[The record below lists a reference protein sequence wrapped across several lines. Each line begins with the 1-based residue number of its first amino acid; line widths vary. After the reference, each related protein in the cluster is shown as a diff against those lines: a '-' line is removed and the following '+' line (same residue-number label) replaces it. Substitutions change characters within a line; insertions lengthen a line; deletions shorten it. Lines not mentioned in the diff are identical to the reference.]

1 MTHLKRHDGK
11 GALHQGEDRSSPYPV
26 SRLAPPIELVDLARE
41 VAQADHMVT
50 AQATAR
56 LRVIADQIR
65 HLQDEARKVLDET
78 RRNHELHNVPCAFKR
93 RPGQV
98 YHLYRRADGSR
109 YFSMLSPGDWGS
121 DVGGSHEGA
130 YRLEHDM
137 TWVPADQE
145 PEAAASPNEDL
156 VRLLLESLDRSP
168 DQAHHGAGH
177 GGGQQSG
184 QD

>member
-1 MTHLKRHDGK
+1 MTHLKKHDGK
-11 GALHQGEDRSSPYPV
+11 GTLHQGEGRSAPYPV

-56 LRVIADQIR
+56 LKLIADQIR
-65 HLQDEARKVLDET
+65 HLQEEARKVLDET

-98 YHLYRRADGSR
+98 YHLYRRPDGSR
-109 YFSMLSPGDWGS
+109 YFSMLSPADWGS
-121 DVGGSHEGA
+121 DVAGRHEGA
-130 YRLEHDM
+130 YRLEPDM
-137 TWVPADQE
+137 SWVPADQD
-145 PEAAASPNEDL
+145 PGAAPDPNDDL

-168 DQAHHGAGH
+168 DQAHHGPGHAG
-177 GGGQQSG
+177 GEKPR